1 MEMRELVGVSPLVL
15 TGSAHAWVADETA
28 TVTIAQKTILG
39 TTVASKTHV
48 TTIVAA

>member
-1 MEMRELVGVSPLVL
+1 MEDDLLNNGDS
-15 TGSAHAWVADETA
+15 A

-39 TTVASKTHV
+39 TTVAQKTHV